1 MSQSAIRRAQNI
13 LFFQLLLSKHLKN
26 TCEKGYFLVK
36 LQVKGYFR
44 YAVIV
49 LNISAENL
57 AKQFSCRK
65 NRYFCSMAASDDKTF
80 YSMSRQIVS
89 VCLKLAFNNA
99 FILNINK
106 IKCSRKTAKH
116 QHSLVVNITKIPG
129 IKLTRNLFVKLYIH
143 SNQDPPQKH
152 CSRVDTGIGLCFFRI
167 LIILMKIWF

>member
-1 MSQSAIRRAQNI
+1 MLLEELKIFCFFSFYCQNTWKI
-13 LFFQLLLSKHLKN
+13 PVKKVI
-26 TCEKGYFLVK
+26 FLVK

-65 NRYFCSMAASDDKTF
+65 NSYFCSIAASDDKTF
-80 YSMSRQIVS
+80 YSMSRQIVT

-106 IKCSRKTAKH
+106 IKCSRETAKH
-116 QHSLVVNITKIPG
+116 QHSLIVNITKIPG
-129 IKLTRNLFVKLYIH
+129 IKLTRNLFVKLCIH

-167 LIILMKIWF
+167 LIILIKIGF